1 MSNSF
6 IRRKSAIHPLG
17 RRALK
22 RRLMPSARQKQRII
36 TNLKADAGRQIRK
49 SLEQRLNEQ
58 PTTEPQN

>member
-1 MSNSF
+1 MSNLF
-6 IRRKSAIHPLG
+6 IRRKSATRPLG

-36 TNLKADAGRQIRK
+36 TSLKADAGRQIRK
-49 SLEQRLNEQ
+49 GLEQRLDEE